1 MAVPK
6 KRQSKSRTRM
16 RRAHDALTAPNLSPC
31 PQCGE
36 PRLPHRVCGSCGHY
50 RGRQIFEVEAEDEL

>member
-6 KRQSKSRTRM
+6 KRTSKARKRM
-16 RRAHDALTAPNLSPC
+16 RRAHDSLTAPNLSPC

-36 PRLPHRVCGSCGHY
+36 SRLPHRVCSSCGHY
-50 RGRQIFEVEAEDEL
+50 RGRRVFEVEAEDEL

>member
-6 KRQSKSRTRM
+6 KRTSKSRKRM

-36 PRLPHRVCGSCGHY
+36 SRLPHRVCSSCGQY
-50 RGRQIFEVEAEDEL
+50 RGRRVFEVEAEDEL